1 MSQNMNRNRRYSEK
15 ESYERT
21 RRTVDAKGRQGYVYG
36 SAVRQP
42 EPVRRRQEASV
53 RKAEYVRR
61 QGAEPARRRQE
72 ASAREAEYVRRQG
85 PEPVRRRRA
94 VSAEQ
99 MEPVVRKNRD
109 KARYMN
115 AGYVFF
121 LAVAMCAATL
131 ILVNYVQLQAELTNR
146 IRSVAAKKSE
156 LNSMRTAND
165 EEYNR
170 IINSVNLE
178 EIRRIAIGELGMT
191 YAQEGQ
197 IIHYTN
203 ENSDYMRPVLGDN

>member
-1 MSQNMNRNRRYSEK
+1 MSQNMNRNRRNSENV
-15 ESYERT
+15 SYKRT
-21 RRTVDAKGRQGYVYG
+21 RRPTDERGRQGYVYG
-36 SAVRQP
+36 SAARQ
-42 EPVRRRQEASV
+42 
-53 RKAEYVRR
+53 
-61 QGAEPARRRQE
+61 
-72 ASAREAEYVRRQG
+72 

-94 VSAEQ
+94 VSAQKAEPVRRRWTMPVQEAEYVRLREAGSVRRRQAIPAEQ
-99 MEPVVRKNRD
+99 MEPMVRKNRD

-115 AGYVFF
+115 AGYMFF

-146 IRSVAAKKSE
+146 IRNVAAKQSE
-156 LNSMRTAND
+156 LNSMKTAND

-170 IINSVNLE
+170 IISSVNLE
-178 EIRRIAIGELGMT
+178 EIKRIAIGELGMT

-203 ENSDYMRPVLGDN
+203 ENSDYMRPVLEDN